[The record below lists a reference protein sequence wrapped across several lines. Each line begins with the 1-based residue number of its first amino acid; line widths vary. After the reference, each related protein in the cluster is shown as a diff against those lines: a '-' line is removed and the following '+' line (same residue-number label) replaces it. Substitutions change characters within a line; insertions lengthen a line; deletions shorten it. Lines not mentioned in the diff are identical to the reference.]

1 MPIVLAPDST
11 YTTEAPTYGGTVQN
25 DLITLPTPSLT
36 TPGYEPV
43 PDEIIRE
50 LIDWAWISGGTLPR
64 PKIRIKDDV
73 QVDSSQMWLKSG
85 DYVVIGEVQIDE
97 RQHGHSYEFKD
108 MDVSVPIEIH
118 TMHSRQRLYN
128 MMSELRRIIY
138 TYQRVIR
145 PYQQI
150 YWDRFQEQ
158 SEGLNRY
165 WRGTCSVRLT
175 SRLVPVVTGI
185 VRGYETPSRPSAS
198 EPVPQR
204 SPAVEATHEEPEVPV
219 PPARAPRADAF

>member
-1 MPIVLAPDST
+1 MPIILPPI
-11 YTTEAPTYGGTVQN
+11 TTPPAAGPTYGGTVQN

-36 TPGYEPV
+36 TPGAEPV
-43 PDEIIRE
+43 PEEIIRD
-50 LIDWAWISGGTLPR
+50 LIEWAWISEGVLPR

-73 QVDSSQMWLKSG
+73 QVDANQMWLKTG
-85 DYVVIGEVQIDE
+85 DYIVIGEVQIDE
-97 RQHGHSYEFKD
+97 KQRGFTYEFKD
-108 MDVSVPIEIH
+108 VDVSVPVEIH

-128 MMSELRRIIY
+128 LMTEVRRIIY

-150 YWDRFQEQ
+150 YWDRWQEQ

-175 SRLVPVVTGI
+175 SRQVPVVTGI
-185 VRGYETPSRPSAS
+185 VTGYETPSRPSAS

-204 SPAVEATHEEPEVPV
+204 SPAEENIHEEPDVPM
-219 PPARAPRADAF
+219 PPARAPRPDAF

>member
-1 MPIVLAPDST
+1 MPIVLAFVAGYGT
-11 YTTEAPTYGGTVQN
+11 IAFTCGGTVQN
-25 DLITLPTPSLT
+25 DLITLPTPSLM
-36 TPGYEPV
+36 TPGAEPV
-43 PDEIIRE
+43 PEEIIRD
-50 LIDWAWISGGTLPR
+50 LIDWAWISEGGLPR

-73 QVDSSQMWLKSG
+73 QVDSQQMWLKTG
-85 DYVVIGEVQIDE
+85 DYVVIGEVQADE
-97 RQHGHSYEFKD
+97 KQRGYSYEFKD
-108 MDVSVPIEIH
+108 VDISVPVEIH

-128 MMSELRRIIY
+128 VMAEVRRIIY

-150 YWDRFQEQ
+150 YWDRWQEQ

-175 SRLVPVVTGI
+175 SRIVPVVTGI
-185 VRGYETPSRPSAS
+185 TTGYETSSRPSAS

-204 SPAVEATHEEPEVPV
+204 SPAIEVVHEEPEVPV
-219 PPARAPRADAF
+219 PPARAPRPDAF